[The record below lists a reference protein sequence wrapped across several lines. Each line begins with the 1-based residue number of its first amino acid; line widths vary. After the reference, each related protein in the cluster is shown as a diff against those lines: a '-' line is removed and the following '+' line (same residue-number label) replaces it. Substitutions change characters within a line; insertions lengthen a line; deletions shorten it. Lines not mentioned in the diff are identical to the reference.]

1 MFAAPQAVPAA
12 HAGGVGELAH
22 VVLALLLV
30 LGVLLVL
37 ATLVRRARSWSVRG
51 PRHLEVL
58 ADVTLGAKER
68 AVLLRVGGMQL
79 LLGVAPGR
87 VSALHVLTQP
97 LELPPPATESPL
109 PAASF
114 QALLRRSLGV

>member
-22 VVLALLLV
+22 VVVALLIV

-37 ATLVRRARSWSVRG
+37 ATLVRRARGWSMRT

-58 ADVTLGAKER
+58 ADVPLGAKER
-68 AVLLRVGGMQL
+68 AVLLRVGSLQL

-87 VSALHVLTQP
+87 VSALHVLPQP
-97 LELPPPATESPL
+97 LEPL
-109 PAASF
+109 APAAQESARAPSF